1 MAAGTVL
8 DDSELIKQLGTRSFY
23 QPAGAGGARYFFGI
37 NTEYNF
43 IDGAALP
50 TNGSIDPIYVPDP
63 RKPDKYRLVSRTLS
77 APDLPTVSLVFLE
90 SWGGIPRVLTAPLCS
105 FNLYEVHGRCA
116 DLSDFYRGWESYMLI
131 YSGFK
136 LEGTVDLGTRMAMD
150 SDDPL
155 KDSVDAKGVAIYPVG
170 AISFGD
176 EATEDVV
183 VEVIDVVYGNVAT
196 CGNCGALNDG
206 TQFIYALTRANVGSP
221 SAPGQI
227 VYTLDGGASW
237 NDAAITGIGLTA
249 EPAYIDIAGNILFV
263 GTNATTL
270 FWTTLDS
277 NTGAPTTWNSVTLP
291 VAFTDVY
298 VQSTGAIYFCGASGV
313 IYRTTDIT
321 IAPTLLDNGA
331 TDNLT
336 RISGINETIV
346 AVGANGRVYRST
358 NNGQTWATVAAPAAT
373 TLNSIIVRSQRDL
386 RVGGADGN
394 SYHTVNAG
402 ATWDTDGLPLTGG
415 VVQDAV
421 LVTSEVI
428 WMSYTLSGVAYL
440 ITSLDGGNSWADN
453 NGTVRIANWPTFA
466 RANRIAYPTA
476 ADIGIAA
483 NYVCIAGLATSTT
496 DGVLIAG
503 APTIL

>member
-23 QPAGAGGARYFFGI
+23 QPGGPGTARYFFGI

-43 IDGAALP
+43 IDGAGLP

-63 RKPDKYRLVSRTLS
+63 RRPDTYRLVSRTLS

-90 SWGGIPRVLTAPLCS
+90 SWGGIPRVLTAPKCS

-131 YSGFK
+131 YSGMK
-136 LEGTVDLGTRMAMD
+136 LEGNIDLGTRMAME

-170 AISFGD
+170 AMSFGE
-176 EATEDVV
+176 EATTDVV
-183 VEVIDVVYGNVAT
+183 VEVIDVVYGTVAN
-196 CGNCGALNDG
+196 CGNCGTPNDG
-206 TQFIYALTRANVGSP
+206 TQLAYALTRANVGSP
-221 SAPGQI
+221 IAPGQV
-227 VYTLDGGASW
+227 VYTLDGGATW
-237 NDAAITGIGLTA
+237 NDAAITGIGVTA

-270 FWTTLDS
+270 FWTQLDS
-277 NTGAPTTWNSVTLP
+277 TTGAPTTWNSVTLP
-291 VAFTDVY
+291 VAMTDVY
-298 VQSTGAIYFCGASGV
+298 VQNTGAIYFCAAAGA
-313 IYRTTDIT
+313 IYKTTDIT
-321 IAPTLLDNGA
+321 IAPTLLDNGG
-331 TDNLT
+331 TDNFT
-336 RISGINETIV
+336 RISGVNETIV

-358 NNGQTWATVAAPAAT
+358 NNGLTWATVTAPAAT
-373 TLNSIIVRSQRDL
+373 TLNYVIVRGPKDIRT
-386 RVGGADGN
+386 GGANGN

-402 ATWDTDGLPLTGG
+402 ASWTTDGLPRTGG
-415 VVQDAV
+415 VIQDGI

-428 WMSYTLSGVAYL
+428 WLSYTLAGVAYL

-453 NGTVRIANWPTFA
+453 AGTVRIASWPVFA
-466 RANRIAYPTA
+466 RANRLAYPTA
-476 ADIGIAA
+476 AAIGLAA
-483 NYVCIAGLATSTT
+483 NYLLVAGLATSGT
-496 DGVLIAG
+496 DGILISA